1 VYSREGISKVVEF
14 NMSIVKTAPTVQDL
28 IAEMGQL
35 SQDDQRTL
43 ANAVLNER
51 TLEAFVEEIEDQLSC
66 ERAVTEE
73 GPEQFTS

>member
-1 VYSREGISKVVEF
+1 
-14 NMSIVKTAPTVQDL
+14 MSIVKTAPTVKDL

-35 SQDDQRTL
+35 SQEDQRSL

-51 TLEAFVEEIEDQLSC
+51 TLEAFVEELEDQLSC

-73 GPEQFTS
+73 GPEQFTP